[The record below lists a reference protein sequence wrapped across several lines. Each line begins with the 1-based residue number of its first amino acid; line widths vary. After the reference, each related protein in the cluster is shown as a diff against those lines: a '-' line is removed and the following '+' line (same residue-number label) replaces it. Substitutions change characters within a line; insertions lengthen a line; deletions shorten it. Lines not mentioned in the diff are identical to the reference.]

1 MDNDTASPR
10 VRAARLRT
18 VSLRVSALLAT
29 AVSLAA
35 LAPIAAAHGRRT
47 SGHGRRPAG
56 HGHRVTGRHHPR
68 ALRRAFGRRR
78 LMTIALDRGA
88 LGHRSPTT
96 PLQVRGASRPPAP
109 CPGSQA
115 PIAVAQRAEM
125 RRAVLCL
132 LDRQRHARGLPGL
145 QASGRLDLSAQRWT
159 NTMVD
164 HGALSHGA
172 DFSARITAA
181 GFDWSHVGE
190 NIAAGYR
197 TPAGVV
203 RAWMRSTGHCQNI
216 LDPMF
221 REVGTGTDAAAA
233 GGSPSGPGTWTID
246 LGLGIGQRQ
255 ASGNWAPAAGCPY

>member
-10 VRAARLRT
+10 VCAARLRT

-35 LAPIAAAHGRRT
+35 VAPIAAAHGRRA
-47 SGHGRRPAG
+47 SSHGRRSSS
-56 HGHRVTGRHHPR
+56 HGHRATGRHHPR

-78 LMTIALDRGA
+78 LMTISLDRGTPRRPS
-88 LGHRSPTT
+88 RST
-96 PLQVRGASRPPAP
+96 PPRARGASRPPAP
-109 CPGSQA
+109 CPHSQT

-164 HGALSHGA
+164 HGAFSHGA
-172 DFSARITAA
+172 DFAARITAA

-233 GGSPSGPGTWTID
+233 GGSHSRRGTWTID
-246 LGLGIGQRQ
+246 LGLGMGQRQ